1 MESVHTSTRR
11 RGVFVKALMWVVG
24 TKSAVLAV
32 RVGFVC
38 ILGLLGVLAG
48 ILFVPLPNGPSDL
61 ISIWVI
67 VGLSAVGLL
76 IVVRV
81 GVPIGLWVAKKTET
95 PH

>member
-1 MESVHTSTRR
+1 MESVHISTRR
-11 RGVFVKALMWVVG
+11 RGVFLKALMWVVG
-24 TKSAVLAV
+24 TENAVLAI

-38 ILGLLGVLAG
+38 IVGLLGVLAG
-48 ILFVPLPNGPSDL
+48 VLFIPLPYRPLDR

-67 VGLSAVGLL
+67 VGLVAVGLL

-81 GVPIGLWVAKKTET
+81 GVPLGLWVAKKTET